1 MNIFGRVGGRTV
13 SETVRGLP
21 RRWQQGEEPGGRP
34 LTLSPT
40 VWREAGPHRELPARR
55 AVFPLPAQAAAS
67 LAEVGRPLGLRWRLC
82 GSHRTRV
89 TGAQAERFLRGGV
102 PPRPSGPG
110 ALTPSGPTQSL
121 PLLPAPSAPYP
132 GCLAAQSPP
141 AEAARSPRPF
151 TLLAVA
157 VISSPSPWPRDACLA
172 AYPAFK
178 GIPRQLMVLML
189 L

>member
-1 MNIFGRVGGRTV
+1 M

-21 RRWQQGEEPGGRP
+21 GRRQQGEEPGGRP
-34 LTLSPT
+34 LTLSPA

-102 PPRPSGPG
+102 PPGPRG
-110 ALTPSGPTQSL
+110 RALSHLQAHAVSSAIP
-121 PLLPAPSAPYP
+121 PSAPRP
-132 GCLAAQSPP
+132 LRTPPRLPRGAVTPRRGCPVTP
-141 AEAARSPRPF
+141 ALHSARPF

-178 GIPRQLMVLML
+178 GIPRQLTVLML

>member
-21 RRWQQGEEPGGRP
+21 GRRQQGEEPGGRP
-34 LTLSPT
+34 LTLSPA

-110 ALTPSGPTQSL
+110 ALTPSGPRSL
-121 PLLPAPSAPYP
+121 LRNPSL
-132 GCLAAQSPP
+132 CSPP
-141 AEAARSPRPF
+141 PPHPTPAASRRSHPPPRLPGHPGPS
-151 TLLAVA
+151 LCSALHSARGCCHLVPLPVA
-157 VISSPSPWPRDACLA
+157 P
-172 AYPAFK
+172 
-178 GIPRQLMVLML
+178 
-189 L
+189 